1 MKCKVYHDINL
12 SKTITDVIKKLSK
25 KEDEMLSPFSL
36 THSHAK
42 YLENVYRFESVTM
55 ADLTELS
62 GTDKANTTRVI
73 KELLNKDIVIK
84 SGGER
89 KFNITLTEKG
99 KQIAEHFKQQ
109 KEKFMENVF
118 KDFSKE
124 ELQNLKELLQ
134 KLFLGTTSA
143 LKG

>member
-1 MKCKVYHDINL
+1 MNL
-12 SKTITDVIKKLSK
+12 NKTITDVLKKLSK
-25 KEDEMLSPFSL
+25 KEDEMLSPFGL
-36 THSHAK
+36 THSHAR
-42 YLENVYRFESVTM
+42 YIENVYRFNTVTM

-73 KELLNKDIVIK
+73 KDLLTQGIVEK

-99 KQIAEHFKQQ
+99 TQIAEHFKQQ
-109 KEKFMENVF
+109 QERFMRNVF
-118 KDFSKE
+118 KDFSKTE
-124 ELQNLKELLQ
+124 IETFKTLLE